1 MIQSQSMP
9 APDNTVQEVRSSVLR
24 YLRMYE
30 EGRLTLGDLAAELA
44 VMAPAYDH
52 AMGGLEDAYQQL
64 LGAAYRH
71 HVQTGTDGGLSPA
84 ELEAAVTRFRRTEA
98 AW

>member
-1 MIQSQSMP
+1 MP
-9 APDNTVQEVRSSVLR
+9 APDSTAEEVRTSVLR

-30 EGRLTLGDLAAELA
+30 EGQFTLGDLAAEIA

-52 AMGGLEDAYQQL
+52 TMGGVNDAYGDL
-64 LGAAYRH
+64 LAVAWKYKKQSERDGAIS
-71 HVQTGTDGGLSPA
+71 QE
-84 ELEAAVTRFRRTEA
+84 ELERAVTEFRRAEA

>member
-1 MIQSQSMP
+1 MG
-9 APDNTVQEVRSSVLR
+9 APDSTVEEVRTSVLR

-30 EGRLTLGDLAAELA
+30 EGQFTLGDLAAEIA

-52 AMGGLEDAYQQL
+52 AMGGIEDPYGEL
-64 LGAAYRH
+64 LAVAYRYRKESEKDA
-71 HVQTGTDGGLSPA
+71 TTSYD
-84 ELEAAVTRFRRTEA
+84 ELERALTDFRRAEA

>member
-1 MIQSQSMP
+1 MP
-9 APDNTVQEVRSSVLR
+9 MPESSFEEIRSSTLR

-30 EGRLTLGDLAAELA
+30 EGNFTLGDLASELA

-52 AMGGLEDAYQQL
+52 VMGGIRDGYSELLEM
-64 LGAAYRH
+64 AYRFRSQSKLDAS
-71 HVQTGTDGGLSPA
+71 VSYE
-84 ELEAAVTRFRRTEA
+84 ELEQALTHFRRSEA

>member
-1 MIQSQSMP
+1 MP
-9 APDNTVQEVRSSVLR
+9 DSTVEEVRSSVLR

-30 EGRLTLGDLAAELA
+30 EGGLTLGDLAAELA

-52 AMGGLEDAYQQL
+52 AMGGIGDSFGTLLDAAYQFRQQSRA
-64 LGAAYRH
+64 GPA
-71 HVQTGTDGGLSPA
+71 QGTWQQ
-84 ELEAAVTRFRRTEA
+84 EMEEALTEFRRSEA

>member
-1 MIQSQSMP
+1 MP
-9 APDNTVQEVRSSVLR
+9 APDSTVEEVRASVLR

-30 EGRLTLGDLAAELA
+30 EGNFTLGDLASEIA

-52 AMGGLEDAYQQL
+52 AMGGINDSYGELLATAYKYKKES
-64 LGAAYRH
+64 GR
-71 HVQTGTDGGLSPA
+71 DGGVSQD
-84 ELEAAVTRFRRTEA
+84 ELERAVTEFRRSEA

>member
-1 MIQSQSMP
+1 MP
-9 APDNTVQEVRSSVLR
+9 APDSTIEEVRASVLR

-30 EGRLTLGDLAAELA
+30 EGNFTLGDLASEIA

-52 AMGGLEDAYQQL
+52 AMGGINDSYGELLATAYKYKKES
-64 LGAAYRH
+64 GR
-71 HVQTGTDGGLSPA
+71 DGGVSQD
-84 ELEAAVTRFRRTEA
+84 ELERAVTEFRRSEA